1 MLRGVTRYVALVEEL
16 GHAIATGS
24 PAAGAVLPSVRALA
38 RERGVAPATAA
49 RAYAELARAGVIE
62 TSPRRAARVAS
73 AGATR
78 ARGLLRGGR
87 PLLLAGSDDP
97 LLDLLLAAAA
107 DEVERQ
113 GALGSAAGL
122 TALWRGSVDAAT
134 LHLFD
139 RGGDYNASYAARVLS
154 GRTPRLVRLWRREQG
169 LVVPPGNPA
178 GLRNAADLAGAD
190 RQRRVVT
197 ALRRI
202 GTGTRLLTE
211 RLAREGGA
219 DPTDI
224 RGPEV
229 DSHFDVALSVA
240 SGIAEAGVAVR
251 SAAAA
256 LGLDFVSLTWEP
268 FDLALPAEV
277 LPRAQ
282 PLLAALTAPATAA
295 RAADLGGYDLEGS
308 GVVAAVLDAP

>member
-16 GHAIATGS
+16 EHAIASGS
-24 PAAGAVLPSVRALA
+24 LAPGAALPSVRALA
-38 RERGVAPATAA
+38 RERGVASATAA

-78 ARGLLRGGR
+78 ARRRLRGGR

-113 GALGSAAGL
+113 GALGSSAGL

-178 GLRNAADLAGAD
+178 GLSSAADLARG
-190 RQRRVVT
+190 VT
-197 ALRRI
+197 ALRRV

-219 DPTDI
+219 DPSDI
-224 RGPEV
+224 RGPAV
-229 DSHFDVALSVA
+229 DSHFDVALAVA
-240 SGIAEAGVAVR
+240 SGIAEAGLAVR

-256 LGLDFVSLTWEP
+256 LGLDFIPLTWEP

-277 LPRAQ
+277 LPRAE
-282 PLLAALTAPATAA
+282 PLLAALTAPAMAA
-295 RAADLGGYDLEGS
+295 RAAELGGYDLEGS
-308 GVVAAVLDAP
+308 GVVAAVPEAS